1 MIAVLPAVIKRDINR
16 WTFEIYVTDT
26 LQAIAENTAVPA
38 AGFSDGK
45 HGKAMTRR
53 WADKDKP
60 VPVETRTPEEVI
72 DHIRKRLEEV
82 SADQRI

>member
-1 MIAVLPAVIKRDINR
+1 MALLPAVIKRDIDR
-16 WTFEIYVTDT
+16 WTFEVYVTDT

-45 HGKAMTRR
+45 HGKAMTIR

-60 VPVETRTPEEVI
+60 TPPEETRTTEQII
-72 DHIRKRLEEV
+72 DHIRQRLEEV
-82 SADQRI
+82 SGN

>member
-1 MIAVLPAVIKRDINR
+1 MALLPAVIKRDTDR
-16 WTFEIYVTDT
+16 WTFEVYVTDT

-53 WADKDKP
+53 WAERDKP
-60 VPVETRTPEEVI
+60 APPEEARTAEEII
-72 DHIRKRLEEV
+72 DHIRCRLA
-82 SADQRI
+82 SL